1 MTSLLEAMIS
11 PTEVL
16 ADPVF
21 EMWFK
26 KEYM

>member
-11 PTEVL
+11 PTEGL
-16 ADPVF
+16 TDPVF

>member
-16 ADPVF
+16 ADLVF